1 MSLTRDRATPSGHSL
16 ETREEF
22 LKISPFSDYLQQ
34 DYPGE
39 GLIESES
46 LDSVVVVILLLN
58 RVQTILRPHRL

>member
-1 MSLTRDRATPSGHSL
+1 MSLTRDRATPGGHSL

-39 GLIESES
+39 G
-46 LDSVVVVILLLN
+46 
-58 RVQTILRPHRL
+58 TY

>member
-1 MSLTRDRATPSGHSL
+1 MSLTRDGPRQGGHSL

-39 GLIESES
+39 G
-46 LDSVVVVILLLN
+46 
-58 RVQTILRPHRL
+58 TY